1 MKQSECFHLGIY
13 GILEKDNNIL
23 LVKKT
28 RGPYKGLWDLPG
40 GRPEF
45 GESIFETLKREIHEE
60 TGISILDYHFMKNE
74 VYICDYFEEDQRVL
88 MHHTC
93 LIYRIT
99 SFDETEMT
107 PNINLEDV
115 EICQWHDKA
124 FLDHTTITKATLS
137 VLENS

>member
-1 MKQSECFHLGIY
+1 MKIKKIFHLGIY
-13 GILEKDNNIL
+13 GVIEKQNYIL

-60 TGISILDYHFMKNE
+60 TGIFILDHHFIKND
-74 VYICDYFEEDQRVL
+74 VYMSDYVEKDERAW

-93 LIYRIT
+93 MIYRIT
-99 SFDETEMT
+99 SFDESRMT
-107 PNINLEDV
+107 PIINLEDV
-115 EICQWHDKA
+115 ELCQWHDKA
-124 FLDHTTITKATLS
+124 FLDHTTVSKATLS
-137 VLENS
+137 VLNNS